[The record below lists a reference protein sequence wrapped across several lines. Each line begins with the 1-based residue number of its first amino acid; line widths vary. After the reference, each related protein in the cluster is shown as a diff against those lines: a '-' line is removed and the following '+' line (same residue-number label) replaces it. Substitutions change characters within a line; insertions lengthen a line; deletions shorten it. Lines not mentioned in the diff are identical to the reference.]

1 MELWWKEFYMNLT
14 IKCFSR
20 FSAEK
25 ECDLDKHCGVLD
37 PERKKVCTRLLT
49 CNVSWLPLHL
59 TISCYQ
65 CAAFLIHS
73 EHMTYL
79 YSDRSRIVAFYCPVV
94 VVEMYLAIRVSKPF
108 AGSWFQCVD
117 RQEVQPTWLT
127 GNGEGITGKASL
139 HLCSTASGFVKST
152 EIICL

>member
-1 MELWWKEFYMNLT
+1 MVLECFMELWWKEFYMNLT

-49 CNVSWLPLHL
+49 CNVSWPPIHL

-65 CAAFLIHS
+65 CATFLIHS
-73 EHMTYL
+73 EHITYWSL
-79 YSDRSRIVAFYCPVV
+79 FRQKQNCCFLLSCSSG
-94 VVEMYLAIRVSKPF
+94 ENAIRVLKPF
-108 AGSWFQCVD
+108 TGSWFQCVD

-139 HLCSTASGFVKST
+139 HLCSTASGF
-152 EIICL
+152 C